1 MAIASE
7 KKETAVNL
15 IPDKLNSSY
24 SQGHMSVIFP
34 RIPLISYWCN
44 PCTLSPIQGFFKRQL
59 DGNEAKSFRARASDP
74 VILCLG

>member
-34 RIPLISYWCN
+34 RIPLIGS
-44 PCTLSPIQGFFKRQL
+44 LHVIADSGILQAPIGR
-59 DGNEAKSFRARASDP
+59 E
-74 VILCLG
+74 